1 MKCYLCGSTL
11 ADVIAKQ
18 EEIRFGCFASDKQ
31 IYQCRSCGL
40 VQLYPQWTSE
50 EMEELYR
57 NYWAKKDFPGQK
69 RKVKISK
76 YLTKYI
82 RRGDLILEV
91 GCGYGDN
98 LRYLWDKGYPV
109 AGIDKSPTANANLT
123 MDYKDWTAKVDVI
136 YAIHLLEHL
145 SDPRIFIEW
154 LNTYSKKF
162 MLEIPNVDD
171 PLRTIY
177 RNKAFQKF
185 YWYPYHLFFYSK
197 ETIQKLIPGVKV
209 ILRQE
214 YGIVNHLRWVFFG
227 RPGNWNPN
235 IPVLD
240 WIYKLILTKVFGKS
254 DTMVVVGNV

>member
-11 ADVIAKQ
+11 VDVIAKQ
-18 EEIRFGCFASDKQ
+18 EEIRFGCFASGKQ

-40 VQLYPQWTSE
+40 VQLFPQWTSE

-57 NYWAKKDFPGQK
+57 NYWNKVDFLGQK

-82 RRGDLILEV
+82 RKAERVLEV
-91 GCGYGDN
+91 GSGHGDN
-98 LRYLWDKGYPV
+98 LVYLRTEGYKQSF
-109 AGIDKSPTANANLT
+109 GIDKAIKPRWGSK
-123 MDYKDWTAKVDVI
+123 MDYRNCKFRADVI

-145 SDPRIFIEW
+145 PDPRKFIKW
-154 LNTYSKKF
+154 IGKARF
-162 MLEIPNVDD
+162 ILEIPNVDD

-177 RNKAFQKF
+177 RNKAFHKF

-197 ETIQKLIPGVKV
+197 ETIQKLIPGTKV

-214 YGIVNHLRWVFFG
+214 YGIVNHLRWIIFG